1 MRQRRSRGTGGRDII
16 RNLFLQNLGTVITRE
31 QIIAALAE
39 GLGGTDYENWHQ
51 RLSEL
56 RTDEGYT
63 ILSSRD
69 RTGLRPG
76 QYLMLT
82 DERRPTAARRVQPTQ
97 ATWQAVLKR
106 AGNACEWNEAGIKCD
121 LRQGEIDPIGGG
133 TVRLTPDHM
142 QPHSINPNS
151 DPNDPGQWQAL
162 CGRHQVTKR
171 NYWDSTTGK
180 LNVLGILQAA
190 SEAEKRQA
198 FEMLLGYFGYTR
210 DQAGNIIRE

>member
-1 MRQRRSRGTGGRDII
+1 MRQQRSRGASGRNII
-16 RNLFLQNLGTVITRE
+16 RNLFLQNLGKVITRE
-31 QIIAALAE
+31 QIIAALVE

-63 ILSSRD
+63 ILAARD

-76 QYLMLT
+76 QYMMLT
-82 DERRPTAARRVQPTQ
+82 DERRPTAAQRVRPTTT
-97 ATWQAVLKR
+97 TWQAVLRR
-106 AGNACEWNEAGIKCD
+106 AGNACEWNEAGIRCS

-133 TVRLTPDHM
+133 TVQLTPDHM
-142 QPHSINPNS
+142 QPHSIDPNS
-151 DPNDPGQWQAL
+151 DPNDPTQWQAL

-190 SEAEKRQA
+190 SGVEKRRA
-198 FEMLLGYFGYTR
+198 FEMLLRYFGYTR
-210 DQAGNIIRE
+210 DEAGNIIRE

>member
-1 MRQRRSRGTGGRDII
+1 MRQQRNRGASGRDVI

-39 GLGGTDYENWHQ
+39 GSGGTDYENWHQ

-76 QYLMLT
+76 QYLMVT
-82 DERRPTAARRVQPTQ
+82 AEQRPTAAARVRPTP
-97 ATWQAVLKR
+97 ATWQAVLAR
-106 AGNACEWNEAGIKCD
+106 ASNACEWNEAAMRCG
-121 LRQGEIDPIGGG
+121 LRHGDIDPIGGG

-151 DPNDPGQWQAL
+151 DPNNPAQWQAL

-190 SEAEKRQA
+190 SGAEKQQA
-198 FEMLLGYFGYTR
+198 FEMLLSYFGYTR
-210 DQAGNIIRE
+210 DQSGNIIRE